1 MTGGEL
7 LTVAQIATPVVV
19 GGIGWL
25 VRNSLARFTDQLDS
39 LRQAQAKDA
48 ADLAEHVRVQESAC
62 DKHMA
67 SNAAAYS
74 EIAET
79 KVDREDWIRES
90 TRNRQTQEKLVEGL
104 ARIEG
109 RLGIGVRLLKSGE
122 GDGENR
128 G

>member
-7 LTVAQIATPVVV
+7 LTVAQIATPIVV

-25 VRNSLARFTDQLDS
+25 VRNALARFTDQLDS

-48 ADLAEHVRVQESAC
+48 ADLAEHVRVQEASC

-67 SNAAAYS
+67 SNAAAYN
-74 EIAET
+74 EIAEA

-90 TRNRQTQEKLVEGL
+90 TRNRQTQERLVEGL

-109 RLGIGVRLLKSGE
+109 RLGIGVRVLKSGD